1 MCILQEKREK
11 AKEPYHDRKKT
22 STTLLAK
29 IKRNIFFFR
38 FYLDADVSN
47 ILWTKY
53 FIVLHM
59 MAHDCTV
66 HPSSSG
72 SNRLNSNNKNNKTAE
87 HNFSRRDVSWCLI
100 RFFFYYSFI
109 SHVTTSSG
117 WTWEHIRFKRN
128 NLSASATTKAI
139 KSTIQNATATAGR
152 IGGVRR
158 GDDTRRCHH
167 QWNLIAH
174 TLIEVSGK
182 QQSNINT
189 THPNCLSARTNF
201 VRFNLQIEREL
212 VLSSDKASSKIPL
225 MREARTPSGQRRTVG
240 IPLLPRQTG
249 AIAPDHPPKQMHAWV
264 RITQISIFIYLVVKS
279 DTKKCHKRIRGH
291 V

>member
-29 IKRNIFFFR
+29 IKRNNFFFR

-100 RFFFYYSFI
+100 RFFFIIRLFPMWRRAVVGHES
-109 SHVTTSSG
+109 TLGSSG
-117 WTWEHIRFKRN
+117 ITYRPVPPPKPSSPPYRMPPQPQGG
-128 NLSASATTKAI
+128 SAVYGEATIPGAATTNEISLRTHSSKFPVSNKAI
-139 KSTIQNATATAGR
+139 LTPHTR
-152 IGGVRR
+152 IASQQEPILCASFCRSNESSCYQVTKHHRKYRWCVRLVR
-158 GDDTRRCHH
+158 HRVNVERSAYRCCPVKPVPLHPIIRRNKCMH
-167 QWNLIAH
+167 
-174 TLIEVSGK
+174 G
-182 QQSNINT
+182 
-189 THPNCLSARTNF
+189 C
-201 VRFNLQIEREL
+201 
-212 VLSSDKASSKIPL
+212 VLLKYQYSYI
-225 MREARTPSGQRRTVG
+225 
-240 IPLLPRQTG
+240 
-249 AIAPDHPPKQMHAWV
+249 
-264 RITQISIFIYLVVKS
+264 
-279 DTKKCHKRIRGH
+279 
-291 V
+291 